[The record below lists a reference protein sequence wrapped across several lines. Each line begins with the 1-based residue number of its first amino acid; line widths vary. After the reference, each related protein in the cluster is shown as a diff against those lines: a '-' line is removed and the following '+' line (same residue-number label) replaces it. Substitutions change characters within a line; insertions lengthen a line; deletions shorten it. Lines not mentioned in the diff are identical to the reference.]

1 MSEWPMV
8 YSGVSLKW
16 ANSFFEP
23 SGLHCSLFPRA
34 KEAGDL
40 SSPGNA
46 VQVENRDEATEKVRQ
61 LRQPTNLQSLAYR
74 PTRQPRT
81 RPVVLT
87 A

>member
-34 KEAGDL
+34 KEAYDL

-46 VQVENRDEATEKVRQ
+46 VQVENRDEATEKFGSFANP
-61 LRQPTNLQSLAYR
+61 PTYKVWLIARRGSLGHAR
-74 PTRQPRT
+74 
-81 RPVVLT
+81 LC
-87 A
+87 